1 MSANSPTG
9 AVRTWLR
16 VEGLAVLVVSL
27 VLYGHAGFRWGVFA
41 LCLPAPDLAMVFYLL
56 GTRAGTMGYNVAHNY
71 VLPLSLAVAALL
83 SGRNVLLG
91 AAFIWTAH
99 IGMDRALGYG
109 LKYSTS
115 FQDTHLGRIGK
126 TSMPQD
132 AEA

>member
-1 MSANSPTG
+1 MTANSPTG
-9 AVRTWLR
+9 AVRTLLR
-16 VEGLAVLVVSL
+16 VEGLAVLVVSI

-41 LCLPAPDLAMVFYLL
+41 LCFLAPDLTMAFYLL
-56 GTRAGTMGYNVAHNY
+56 SARAGTMAYNVAHNY
-71 VLPLSLAVAALL
+71 VFPLSLAVGALL
-83 SGRNVLLG
+83 SGRSVLLG

-126 TSMPQD
+126 ASVPQD